1 MIQLNDPIL
10 TRSSS
15 DERFLLNG
23 TDKEMTD
30 TTDKYRRIKEKGR
43 TTKKRHSDM
52 ICRCYEVKVD
62 SSRMSKAQKQAVS
75 ALFRE
80 AKWFRN
86 AYIADMHNVTW
97 KDKSVSVKAG
107 EVSESREI
115 KVLGSQIRQS
125 IINEVKDSL
134 KSLSALKKK
143 GYKAGALRFR
153 SVCNSVGLSQYR
165 VTYDI
170 DRERSTIRVQ
180 NIKKR
185 FKVRGLDQIPEDAEI
200 ANARFIRKAS
210 GLYFH
215 ITCFMPKE
223 EKILPHRQVGIDFG
237 IENNL
242 VFSDGR
248 EPINISVPESRG
260 TKLAAKRMNKALTR
274 NENRKSNKHYKRLQ
288 KVRRAY
294 EKDAN
299 RRKDLANKAVHEILS
314 NYRFIAIQDEM
325 IHNWHKG
332 LFGRQVQHSAMGVI
346 KAELKK
352 SSNVHV
358 VSREFPSTKIC
369 PMCSKMTKHPLK
381 ERSYTCGYC
390 GYHRSSRDEKA
401 AVSILSEA
409 VKEYMLSG
417 TESSESRG
425 GQARYSRTVI
435 YQYWSKVIACET
447 GSSCFQS

>member
-1 MIQLNDPIL
+1 ML
-10 TRSSS
+10 
-15 DERFLLNG
+15 
-23 TDKEMTD
+23 
-30 TTDKYRRIKEKGR
+30 
-43 TTKKRHSDM
+43 
-52 ICRCYEVKVD
+52 CRCFEVKVD

-86 AYIADMHNVTW
+86 AYLADMQNVTW
-97 KDKSVSVKAG
+97 KDKSVSVKTG
-107 EVSESREI
+107 DGFEMRDI
-115 KVLGSQIRQS
+115 TVLGSQIRQS
-125 IINEVKDSL
+125 IINEVKESL
-134 KSLSALKKK
+134 KSLSSLKKK
-143 GYKAGALRFR
+143 GYKVGALRYR
-153 SVCNSVGLSQYR
+153 SVCNSVELSQYR

-170 DRERSTIRVQ
+170 DRERSTIHVQ

-185 FKVRGLDQIPEDAEI
+185 FKVRGLDQIPEEAEI

-215 ITCFMPKE
+215 ITCFLPKD
-223 EKILPHRQVGIDFG
+223 EKAVPHRSVGIDFG

-248 EPINISVPESRG
+248 EPINISVPESKG
-260 TKLAAKRMNKALTR
+260 TKLASKRMNKALSR
-274 NENRKSNKHYKRLQ
+274 NGNKKSNRHFKRKAKLQ
-288 KVRRAY
+288 RAY
-294 EKDAN
+294 EKDSN
-299 RRKDLANKAVHEILS
+299 RRKDLANKAVHEILT
-314 NYRFIAIQDEM
+314 NYDFISIQDEM

-352 SSNVHV
+352 SSGVHV
-358 VSREFPSTKIC
+358 VSRDFPSTQIC
-369 PMCSKMTKHPLK
+369 PMCGKLTKHPLS
-381 ERSYTCGYC
+381 ERSYTCGCC

-409 VKEYMLSG
+409 VRKYKLSG

-425 GQARYSRTVI
+425 GQAQYSGTVI
-435 YQYWSKVIACET
+435 YLYWSKVIACET
-447 GSSCFQS
+447 GSSCFQA

>member
-1 MIQLNDPIL
+1 
-10 TRSSS
+10 
-15 DERFLLNG
+15 
-23 TDKEMTD
+23 MTD
-30 TTDKYRRIKEKGR
+30 MIDKYRKIKEKGR
-43 TTKKRHSDM
+43 ATKRRHSGM
-52 ICRCYEVKVD
+52 LCRCFEVKVV

-86 AYIADMHNVTW
+86 AYLADMQNVSW
-97 KDKSVSVKAG
+97 KDKSVSVKTG
-107 EVSESREI
+107 DCFEMRDI
-115 KVLGSQIRQS
+115 TVLGSQIRQS
-125 IINEVKDSL
+125 IITEVKESL

-143 GYKAGALRFR
+143 GHKVGVLKFR
-153 SVCNSVGLSQYR
+153 PVCNSIELSQYHI
-165 VTYDI
+165 TYDI

-185 FKVRGLDQIPEDAEI
+185 FKVRGLDQIPEEAEI

-215 ITCFMPKE
+215 ITCFLPKE
-223 EKILPHRQVGIDFG
+223 EKAVPHRSVGIDFG

-248 EPINISVPESRG
+248 EPINISVPESKG
-260 TKLAAKRMNKALTR
+260 TKLASKRMNKALSR
-274 NENRKSNKHYKRLQ
+274 NGNKKSNRHFKRKAKLQ
-288 KVRRAY
+288 RAY
-294 EKDAN
+294 EKDKN
-299 RRKDLANKAVHEILS
+299 RRKDLANKAVHEILT
-314 NYRFIAIQDEM
+314 NYDFIAIQDEM

-352 SSNVHV
+352 SSSVHV
-358 VSREFPSTKIC
+358 VSRDFPSTQIC
-369 PMCSKMTKHPLK
+369 PMCGKLTKHPLS

-425 GQARYSRTVI
+425 GQAQYSSKRI
-435 YQYWSKVIACET
+435 YLYWSKVIACET
-447 GSSCFQS
+447 GSPRF

>member
-1 MIQLNDPIL
+1 
-10 TRSSS
+10 
-15 DERFLLNG
+15 
-23 TDKEMTD
+23 MTD
-30 TTDKYRRIKEKGR
+30 MIDKYRKIKEKGKA
-43 TTKKRHSDM
+43 TKLRHSGM
-52 ICRCYEVKVD
+52 LCRCYEVKVD

-75 ALFRE
+75 DLFRE

-86 AYIADMHNVTW
+86 AYLADMQNVSW
-97 KDKSVSVKAG
+97 KDKSVSVKTG
-107 EVSESREI
+107 DGVEMRDI
-115 KVLGSQIRQS
+115 TVLGSQIRQS
-125 IINEVKDSL
+125 IITEVKESL

-143 GYKAGALRFR
+143 GYKVGALKFR
-153 SVCNSVGLSQYR
+153 SVCNSVELSQYR

-185 FKVRGLDQIPEDAEI
+185 FKVRGLDQIPEEAEI

-215 ITCFMPKE
+215 ITCFLPKE
-223 EKILPHRQVGIDFG
+223 EKAVPHRSVGIDFG

-248 EPINISVPESRG
+248 EPINISVPESKG
-260 TKLAAKRMNKALTR
+260 AKLAAKRMSKALAH
-274 NENRKSNKHYKRLQ
+274 NGNKKNGKHLKRKNKLRI
-288 KVRRAY
+288 AY
-294 EKDAN
+294 ERDSN
-299 RRKDLANKAVHEILS
+299 RRKDLAHKAVHEILS
-314 NYRFIAIQDEM
+314 NYDFIAIQDEM

-352 SSNVHV
+352 SSSVHV
-358 VSREFPSTKIC
+358 VSRDFPSTQTC
-369 PMCSKMTKHPLK
+369 PMCGRLTKHPLN
-381 ERSYTCGYC
+381 ERSYTCGHC

-401 AVSILSEA
+401 AVSILGEA

-425 GQARYSRTVI
+425 GQAQYSSTRI
-435 YQYWSKVIACET
+435 YLYWSKVIACET
-447 GSSCFQS
+447 GSPRF